1 MKRFTETN
9 KWRDPWF
16 RKLSPTAKHLFQWLV
31 DNCDN
36 AGVIDLDLEAASFD
50 IGEPVNENHVAEIES
65 RLKRLSNGK
74 FWAFKFIAFQYGT
87 LSMSGKCVPHLRV
100 LESLKAHG
108 ISYPVSED
116 YSTRVHTTLV
126 PRVETTL
133 KDSTGEDK
141 EKEPDKEKERG
152 VQGGEPNGLDL
163 VFVRDL
169 LSTYRRPA
177 HSRLTHLEESTLAEI
192 IREHPRYR
200 DEWDIIVTLKK
211 KEPRY
216 FPQSLSRLLSSWQET
231 LDRANSWVPIPDGKP
246 VKPSIM
252 ERIINE
258 LPG

>member
-1 MKRFTETN
+1 MPELPWV
-9 KWRDPWF
+9 KWFPSDWSSEPGLAMCDALTRGIWF
-16 RKLSPTAKHLFQWLV
+16 ECI
-31 DNCDN
+31 N
-36 AGVIDLDLEAASFD
+36 
-50 IGEPVNENHVAEIES
+50 
-65 RLKRLSNGK
+65 
-74 FWAFKFIAFQYGT
+74 
-87 LSMSGKCVPHLRV
+87 SMFLSGKCFIQGTEEELCRLLRCRSTQLQLAMSELSKFDV
-100 LESLKAHG
+100 AIVESTNCQQTVNISLTNRRRRRELEISSLRSKAG
-108 ISYPVSED
+108 VVS
-116 YSTRVHTTLV
+116 STKRQHTHQQT
-126 PRVETTL
+126 PQHPSAYAYASASA
-133 KDSTGEDK
+133 STPK
-141 EKEPDKEKERG
+141 EG
-152 VQGGEPNGLDL
+152 VQGEESNGTLDS

-246 VKPSIM
+246 VKPSLM